1 MKAVITTDSISLLPL
16 RGRHLPFTRPRA
28 ATLSVVIAA
37 YTIIWGNF
45 ADIHNN
51 NLFNGCPGT
60 WQKHEKTY
68 HNPNFTSCRTA
79 HSPRRPVGGRIL
91 RVFQGVG
98 GDAHFFLAFQINLRR
113 VEAVTLLGLRVVRF
127 RYTECFRPFVV
138 LRRGVA
144 MVVLDSLC
152 VLFHL

>member
-1 MKAVITTDSISLLPL
+1 MVVQIHGKNTKRPITIQILLLAVQHIVHDGLLAVEI
-16 RGRHLPFTRPRA
+16 F
-28 ATLSVVIAA
+28 
-37 YTIIWGNF
+37 
-45 ADIHNN
+45 
-51 NLFNGCPGT
+51 
-60 WQKHEKTY
+60 
-68 HNPNFTSCRTA
+68 
-79 HSPRRPVGGRIL
+79 